1 MRSTLPRRRALLSLA
16 ALSTTMLAPL
26 VSRAQQAW
34 PSRGL
39 RVIVPFPPGGATD
52 TSARIVAE
60 QLALRLRQPVVVEN
74 KPGAA
79 TVIGMEA
86 AAKAAPD
93 GYTLLVT
100 GGGSLSVLPALRNN
114 LPYDVARD
122 FVPITQLVSAPVVI
136 ITPAGRPFQKLADV
150 IAAAK
155 ARPNGIRYATYG
167 AGSAPHLAGE
177 LLASTTGTDLEA
189 IPYKGASESLVA
201 LLRGEVDLGFET
213 LSAASAHVKAGR
225 LRILSLNGEQRS
237 SFAPEVPGMG
247 EQGLAA
253 AAMEGF
259 YCMAAPAG
267 TPADITARLAREV
280 QDILKQADVREKLAS
295 QFQEPVA
302 QGPEAMAALVKSQ
315 TVKYKAVALKAKI
328 ELTS

>member
-122 FVPITQLVSAPVVI
+122 FAPITQLVSAPVVI

-167 AGSAPHLAGE
+167 TGSAPHLAGE
-177 LLASTTGTDLEA
+177 LLAST
-189 IPYKGASESLVA
+189 
-201 LLRGEVDLGFET
+201 
-213 LSAASAHVKAGR
+213 
-225 LRILSLNGEQRS
+225 
-237 SFAPEVPGMG
+237 
-247 EQGLAA
+247 
-253 AAMEGF
+253 
-259 YCMAAPAG
+259 
-267 TPADITARLAREV
+267 
-280 QDILKQADVREKLAS
+280 
-295 QFQEPVA
+295 
-302 QGPEAMAALVKSQ
+302 
-315 TVKYKAVALKAKI
+315 
-328 ELTS
+328 